1 MLYLKNIFS
10 FVIIWFL
17 NLSVFVLST
26 TINTEQFLFDVQ
38 KLQLENFI
46 TQNNALI
53 FLGFAVTLT
62 SFLLVLFFT
71 PFIEIYIQ
79 HYFRYSFYVLI
90 NLLSIS
96 TIFITFRIYGYSRF
110 YLLLYLVL
118 SSLVFYLN
126 DKNYFLRKVLQL
138 YKKIIQTNV

>member
-126 DKNYFLRKVLQL
+126 DKNYFLRKVLQF

>member
-10 FVIIWFL
+10 FVIIWLL

-38 KLQLENFI
+38 KLQLEHFI

-90 NLLSIS
+90 NLHSIS